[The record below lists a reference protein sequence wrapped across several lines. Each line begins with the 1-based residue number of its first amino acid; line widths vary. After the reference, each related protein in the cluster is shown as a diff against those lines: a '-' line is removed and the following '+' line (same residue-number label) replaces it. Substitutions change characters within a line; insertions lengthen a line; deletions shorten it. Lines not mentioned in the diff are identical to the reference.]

1 MAHDQ
6 LKLDFSVAETAH
18 EALSP
23 QSATV
28 HDLGAARTQ
37 RHQVELGSVYQ
48 CIFDSVKHIRLS
60 RCAPSGVDK
69 PATKL

>member
-18 EALSP
+18 ETLSP
-23 QSATV
+23 RSATV
-28 HDLGAARTQ
+28 HDLGAARTV

-48 CIFDSVKHIRLS
+48 GIFDSVKHVRLS
-60 RCAPSGVDK
+60 QSALSGIKK

>member
-6 LKLDFSVAETAH
+6 LKLDFSVTETAH
-18 EALSP
+18 EKPSP

-28 HDLGAARTQ
+28 HDLGAARTL

-48 CIFDSVKHIRLS
+48 GIFDSVKHVRLN
-60 RCAPSGVDK
+60 RNALSGVET
-69 PATKL
+69 PPTK